1 MLTCR
6 RSCRVLKLLC
16 PCGMGSSNS
25 SLKFSKSEVFRE
37 GRGDLASQASK
48 VSKSFEL
55 VNLYEMIVNIPTA
68 TSGILAT
75 TSLKLFSD

>member
-1 MLTCR
+1 
-6 RSCRVLKLLC
+6 
-16 PCGMGSSNS
+16 MGSSNS

-55 VNLYEMIVNIPTA
+55 VNLYEVIVNIPTA

-75 TSLKLFSD
+75 TSLKLFPD

>member
-1 MLTCR
+1 
-6 RSCRVLKLLC
+6 
-16 PCGMGSSNS
+16 MGSSNS

-37 GRGDLASQASK
+37 GRGDLVSQASK

-75 TSLKLFSD
+75 TSLKIVPRLNK